1 MADGLSLSVLAFAD
15 DLVAFDTH
23 TEAQKILNSIAASL
37 SLKGME
43 MNIGKC
49 AAMSVKYVHGS
60 PAILSKPQFCLGGRP
75 IPQVSDLNTFQY
87 LGHYIYAAVSLK
99 PSIYNL
105 RRWLELI
112 EMLL

>member
-1 MADGLSLSVLAFAD
+1 MADGLSLSVLAFAE
-15 DLVAFDTH
+15 DLVAFADTH

-60 PAILSKPQFCLGGRP
+60 PAILSNFIVLSRWPSHPPGVG
-75 IPQVSDLNTFQY
+75 FQY
-87 LGHYIYAAVSLK
+87 VSV
-99 PSIYNL
+99 PVA
-105 RRWLELI
+105 
-112 EMLL
+112 

>member
-60 PAILSKPQFCLGGRP
+60 PAILSNFIVLSRWPSHPPGVG
-75 IPQVSDLNTFQY
+75 FQY
-87 LGHYIYAAVSLK
+87 VSV
-99 PSIYNL
+99 PVA
-105 RRWLELI
+105 
-112 EMLL
+112 